1 MNQSELAKERY
12 LELVKKATPNS
23 KIVKN
28 CVKAFIVGGIIC
40 CAGQFIH
47 AALEK
52 AGLNKTEV
60 SSYTSMIL
68 VFLGSFFTGIGWYD
82 KLGNFAGAGSVVP
95 ITGFANSVTAPA
107 VEFKKEG
114 FVLGVGAKMFIVAGP
129 VIVYGTLASVLA
141 GLFYFFTR

>member
-23 KIVKN
+23 KILKN
-28 CVKAFIVGGIIC
+28 CVKAFIIGGLIC
-40 CAGQFIH
+40 CLGQFIH
-47 AALEK
+47 AVLERF
-52 AGLNKTEV
+52 GLSKTEV
-60 SSYTSMIL
+60 SSYTSIIL
-68 VFLGSFFTGIGWYD
+68 VFLGAFFTGIGWYD
-82 KLGNFAGAGSVVP
+82 KLGNFAGAGSIVP

-114 FVLGVGAKMFIVAGP
+114 FILGVGAKMFIVAGP
-129 VIVYGTLASVLA
+129 VIVYGTLASVLV